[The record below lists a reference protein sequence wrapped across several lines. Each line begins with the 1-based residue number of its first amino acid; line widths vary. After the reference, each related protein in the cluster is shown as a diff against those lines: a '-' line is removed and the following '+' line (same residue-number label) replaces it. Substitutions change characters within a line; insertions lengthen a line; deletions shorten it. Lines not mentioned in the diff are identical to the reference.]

1 MRYLPWLNI
10 LLLLIITL
18 DFHLLPQREIQEKLS
33 NQAFQNNRFSIT
45 RSYNSYTIITETGN
59 KYNLPETLYGWL
71 KLDSVFVIGKTA
83 ILRIP
88 ATIYY
93 QTNGE
98 QYSMHI
104 GHFNSNIIIQGI
116 LIIILVMS
124 VFEFAKKNLSTSLRN
139 KFMAVYLLFYGMFII
154 VVWIM

>member
-10 LLLLIITL
+10 LLLLIIIL
-18 DFHLLPQREIQEKLS
+18 DFYLIPQREIQEKLS
-33 NQAFQNNRFSIT
+33 EQTFQNNRTSIT
-45 RSYNSYTIITETGN
+45 RSYNRYTIITETGN

-88 ATIYY
+88 ATIYF

-98 QYSMHI
+98 QYSMRI

-116 LIIILVMS
+116 LTMVLIMS
-124 VFEFAKKNLSTSLRN
+124 VLELTKKTSAQVFGISLLLYTFCFTGFSSSLS
-139 KFMAVYLLFYGMFII
+139 
-154 VVWIM
+154 